1 MARITVEDCLEKV
14 ENRFH
19 LVRVASKR
27 ARQLMLGK
35 TPTLEWDTAKP
46 TVVALREIASGNIN
60 EEMLDAATQAEK
72 EEENFSQ
79 SEVDAE
85 LSELISADNLE
96 STEASDQEP
105 SAEEST
111 AAASESQESLTSGSQ
126 ESLNSET
133 LSANAPQ
140 AAAAL
145 EEVDQK

>member
-1 MARITVEDCLEKV
+1 MARITVEDCLENV

-35 TPTLEWDTAKP
+35 TPTLEWDNDKP

-96 STEASDQEP
+96 STEVSHQEP

-111 AAASESQESLTSGSQ
+111 ATASESQESLI
-126 ESLNSET
+126 SET
-133 LSANAPQ
+133 LSDNEPQ
-140 AAAAL
+140 AEAAL
-145 EEVDQK
+145 EEDDQK

>member
-1 MARITVEDCLEKV
+1 MARITVEDCLENV

-35 TPTLEWDTAKP
+35 TPTLEWDNDKP

-96 STEASDQEP
+96 STEVSDQEP

-111 AAASESQESLTSGSQ
+111 ATASESQESLI
-126 ESLNSET
+126 SET
-133 LSANAPQ
+133 LSDNEPQ
-140 AAAAL
+140 AEAAV
-145 EEVDQK
+145 EEDDQK

>member
-1 MARITVEDCLEKV
+1 
-14 ENRFH
+14 
-19 LVRVASKR
+19 
-27 ARQLMLGK
+27 MLGK
-35 TPTLEWDTAKP
+35 TPTLEWDNDKP

-96 STEASDQEP
+96 STEASDQEL

-111 AAASESQESLTSGSQ
+111 ATASESQESLI
-126 ESLNSET
+126 SET
-133 LSANAPQ
+133 LSDNEPQ
-140 AAAAL
+140 AEAAV
-145 EEVDQK
+145 EEDDQK

>member
-1 MARITVEDCLEKV
+1 MARITVEDCLENI

-35 TPTLEWDTAKP
+35 TPTLEWDNDKP

-96 STEASDQEP
+96 STEASHQEP

-111 AAASESQESLTSGSQ
+111 ATASESQESLI
-126 ESLNSET
+126 SET
-133 LSANAPQ
+133 LSDNEPQ
-140 AAAAL
+140 AEAAV
-145 EEVDQK
+145 EEDDQK

>member
-35 TPTLEWDTAKP
+35 TPTLEWDNDKP

-96 STEASDQEP
+96 STKASDQEP

-111 AAASESQESLTSGSQ
+111 AVASESQESLI
-126 ESLNSET
+126 SET
-133 LSANAPQ
+133 LSDNEPQ
-140 AAAAL
+140 AEAAV
-145 EEVDQK
+145 EEDDQK

>member
-1 MARITVEDCLEKV
+1 VARITVEDCLEKV

-35 TPTLEWDTAKP
+35 TPTLEWDNDKP

-111 AAASESQESLTSGSQ
+111 ATASESQESLI
-126 ESLNSET
+126 SET
-133 LSANAPQ
+133 LSDNEPQ
-140 AAAAL
+140 AEAAV
-145 EEVDQK
+145 EEDDQK

>member
-35 TPTLEWDTAKP
+35 TPTLEWDNDKP

-85 LSELISADNLE
+85 LSELISADILE

-111 AAASESQESLTSGSQ
+111 ATASESQESLI
-126 ESLNSET
+126 SET
-133 LSANAPQ
+133 LSDNEPQ
-140 AAAAL
+140 AEAAV
-145 EEVDQK
+145 EEDDQK

>member
-35 TPTLEWDTAKP
+35 TPTLEWDNDKP

-85 LSELISADNLE
+85 LSELIAADNLE
-96 STEASDQEP
+96 STEASHQEP

-111 AAASESQESLTSGSQ
+111 ATASESQESLISK
-126 ESLNSET
+126 T
-133 LSANAPQ
+133 LSDNEPQ
-140 AAAAL
+140 AEAAV
-145 EEVDQK
+145 EEDDQK

>member
-35 TPTLEWDTAKP
+35 TPTLEWDNDKP

-96 STEASDQEP
+96 STDCLLYTSP
-105 SAEEST
+105 S
-111 AAASESQESLTSGSQ
+111 
-126 ESLNSET
+126 
-133 LSANAPQ
+133 PR
-140 AAAAL
+140 
-145 EEVDQK
+145 D

>member
-35 TPTLEWDTAKP
+35 TPTLEWDNDKP

-72 EEENFSQ
+72 EEANFSQ

-111 AAASESQESLTSGSQ
+111 ATASESQESLI
-126 ESLNSET
+126 SET
-133 LSANAPQ
+133 LSDNEPQ
-140 AAAAL
+140 AEAAV
-145 EEVDQK
+145 EEDDQK

>member
-35 TPTLEWDTAKP
+35 TPTLEWDNDKP

-60 EEMLDAATQAEK
+60 EEMLDAATQAER

-96 STEASDQEP
+96 STEASDQEL

-111 AAASESQESLTSGSQ
+111 ATASESQESLI
-126 ESLNSET
+126 SET
-133 LSANAPQ
+133 LSDNEPQ
-140 AAAAL
+140 TEAAV
-145 EEVDQK
+145 EEDDQK

>member
-1 MARITVEDCLEKV
+1 MARITVEDCLENV

-35 TPTLEWDTAKP
+35 TPTLEWDNDKP

-96 STEASDQEP
+96 STEASDQEL

-111 AAASESQESLTSGSQ
+111 ATASESQESLI
-126 ESLNSET
+126 SET
-133 LSANAPQ
+133 LSDNEPQ
-140 AAAAL
+140 TEAAV
-145 EEVDQK
+145 EEDDQK

>member
-1 MARITVEDCLEKV
+1 MARITVEDCLENV

-35 TPTLEWDTAKP
+35 TPTLEWDNDKP

-111 AAASESQESLTSGSQ
+111 AAASESQESLI
-126 ESLNSET
+126 SEN
-133 LSANAPQ
+133 LSDNEPQ
-140 AAAAL
+140 AEAAL

>member
-35 TPTLEWDTAKP
+35 TPTLEWDNDKP

-96 STEASDQEP
+96 SKEASDQEP
-105 SAEEST
+105 SAEEFT
-111 AAASESQESLTSGSQ
+111 ATASESQESLI
-126 ESLNSET
+126 SET
-133 LSANAPQ
+133 LSDNEPQ
-140 AAAAL
+140 AEAAV
-145 EEVDQK
+145 EEDDQK

>member
-35 TPTLEWDTAKP
+35 TPTLEWDNDKP

-96 STEASDQEP
+96 STEASDQEL

-111 AAASESQESLTSGSQ
+111 ATASESQESLI
-126 ESLNSET
+126 SET
-133 LSANAPQ
+133 LSDNEPQ
-140 AAAAL
+140 AEAAV
-145 EEVDQK
+145 EEEDQK

>member
-35 TPTLEWDTAKP
+35 TPTLEWDNDKP

-60 EEMLDAATQAEK
+60 EEMLDAATQAER
-72 EEENFSQ
+72 EEESFSQ

-96 STEASDQEP
+96 STEASDQEL

-111 AAASESQESLTSGSQ
+111 ATASESQESLI
-126 ESLNSET
+126 SET
-133 LSANAPQ
+133 LSDNEPQ
-140 AAAAL
+140 AEAAV
-145 EEVDQK
+145 EEDDQK

>member
-1 MARITVEDCLEKV
+1 MARITVEDCLENV

-35 TPTLEWDTAKP
+35 TPTLEWDNDKP

-85 LSELISADNLE
+85 LRELISADNLE
-96 STEASDQEP
+96 STEASHQEP

-111 AAASESQESLTSGSQ
+111 ATASESQESLI
-126 ESLNSET
+126 SET
-133 LSANAPQ
+133 LSDNEPQ
-140 AAAAL
+140 AEAAV
-145 EEVDQK
+145 EEDDQK

>member
-35 TPTLEWDTAKP
+35 TPTLEWDNDKP

-111 AAASESQESLTSGSQ
+111 ATASESQESLI
-126 ESLNSET
+126 SET
-133 LSANAPQ
+133 LSDNEPQ
-140 AAAAL
+140 AEAAV
-145 EEVDQK
+145 EEDDQK

>member
-1 MARITVEDCLEKV
+1 MARITVEDCLENV

-35 TPTLEWDTAKP
+35 TPTLEWDNDKP

-85 LSELISADNLE
+85 LSELISADNLAV
-96 STEASDQEP
+96 SYTH
-105 SAEEST
+105 
-111 AAASESQESLTSGSQ
+111 LT
-126 ESLNSET
+126 LPT
-133 LSANAPQ
+133 T
-140 AAAAL
+140 
-145 EEVDQK
+145 

>member
-35 TPTLEWDTAKP
+35 TPTLEWDNDKP

-105 SAEEST
+105 SAEEYT
-111 AAASESQESLTSGSQ
+111 ATASESQESLI
-126 ESLNSET
+126 SET
-133 LSANAPQ
+133 LSDNEPQ
-140 AAAAL
+140 AEAAV
-145 EEVDQK
+145 EEDDQK

>member
-35 TPTLEWDTAKP
+35 TPTLEWDNDKP

-60 EEMLDAATQAEK
+60 EEMLDAAIQAEK

-111 AAASESQESLTSGSQ
+111 ATASESQESLI
-126 ESLNSET
+126 SET
-133 LSANAPQ
+133 LSDNEPQ
-140 AAAAL
+140 AEAAV
-145 EEVDQK
+145 EEDDQK

>member
-35 TPTLEWDTAKP
+35 TPTLEWDNDKP

-96 STEASDQEP
+96 STEASDQEL

-111 AAASESQESLTSGSQ
+111 ATASESQESLI
-126 ESLNSET
+126 SET
-133 LSANAPQ
+133 LSDNEPQ
-140 AAAAL
+140 AEAAV
-145 EEVDQK
+145 EEDDQK

>member
-35 TPTLEWDTAKP
+35 TPTLEWDNDKP

-96 STEASDQEP
+96 STEASDQEL

-111 AAASESQESLTSGSQ
+111 ATASESQESLI
-126 ESLNSET
+126 SET
-133 LSANAPQ
+133 LSDNEPQ
-140 AAAAL
+140 TEAAV
-145 EEVDQK
+145 EEDDQK